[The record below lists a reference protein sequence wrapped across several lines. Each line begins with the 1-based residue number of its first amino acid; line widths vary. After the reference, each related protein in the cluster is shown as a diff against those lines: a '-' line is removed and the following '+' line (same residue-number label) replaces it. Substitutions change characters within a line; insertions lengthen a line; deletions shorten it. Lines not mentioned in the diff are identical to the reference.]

1 MTKAK
6 RFMLGAAIFYI
17 WYVYTSAVLHFVE
30 FTTSGV
36 WYKILKFSAPLT
48 LLGGEGA
55 GAVLIYSAPILFLV
69 ATVIIDLLPAFT
81 KKQKIVLTVLPVVS
95 YALFWVLAFWADAY
109 FGHK

>member
-6 RFMLGAAIFYI
+6 RFMIGAVIFY
-17 WYVYTSAVLHFVE
+17 
-30 FTTSGV
+30 V
-36 WYKILKFSAPLT
+36 WYIYTGAVFQFNFYATDVLLNKVLKFFAPLT
-48 LLGGEGA
+48 WMDAEGTSSIMF
-55 GAVLIYSAPILFLV
+55 VLAPILFFV

-95 YALFWVLAFWADAY
+95 YALFWVLAFGADAY